1 MDTDSVHFDL
11 RRRNATFF
19 FLRRKAF
26 EKANGLNGPQY
37 IFGAVNGPSS
47 YSDGGALTPLN
58 S

>member
-11 RRRNATFF
+11 RRRNAKFF

-47 YSDGGALTPLN
+47 
-58 S
+58 